1 VVAPAATTFVA
12 GKLVSAS
19 GTIDTA
25 AKAAITVANLTATT
39 TLLDFDNMLTLTL
52 TEQGDNI
59 DFSAA
64 SSMTTLNYTGKLLY
78 KTAMDQ
84 QTNSV
89 SITTDALTSL
99 VIGDGYIGTLNIV
112 SAGGLKD
119 LTTAGKIVNTI
130 IQSNAALETI
140 SFGHDHLSGERAAVV
155 NVSGNGKIE
164 SLDLSTINKVKHVNI
179 TNNASMTALTMAGY
193 TPAAEPGAQVTVTI
207 SGNALAATYTTAI
220 AGSETTPY
228 SSASLTDAT
237 GLLCSVSDFLH
248 FYADQTDRT
257 VTPTISLNLGKVK
270 NDADTPVTATL
281 SATLSGDTA
290 AKAGLD
296 GVAGGA
302 DAETD
307 GNDINSFK
315 EMDAIIDTCS

>member
-1 VVAPAATTFVA
+1 VA

-39 TLLDFDNMLTLTL
+39 TLVDFDNMLTLTL

-59 DFSAA
+59 DLSAA

-84 QTNSV
+84 QTNNV

-130 IQSNAALETI
+130 IQNNAALETI

-155 NVSGNGKIE
+155 DVSGNGKIE

-193 TPAAEPGAQVTVTI
+193 SPAAEPGAQVTVTI
-207 SGNALAATYTTAI
+207 SGNALAASYKNAI

-237 GLLCSVSDFLH
+237 GLLCSVSEFLH

-257 VTPTISLNLGKVK
+257 VTPTINLNLELVT
-270 NDADTPVTATL
+270 DDTTPTAVTATL
-281 SATLSGDTA
+281 SATLNADA
-290 AKAGLD
+290 DALKGLD
-296 GVAGGA
+296 GLSGDAAKDA
-302 DAETD
+302 DNETD
-307 GNDINSFK
+307 GDSIDSFQ
-315 EMDAIIDTCS
+315 EMDRIIDSCS